1 MNNPGEDSLHAHN
14 QNSNNSTPTSEVG
27 SSPFVTLDQLMAIMN
42 QSRGQRES
50 VELKEVSLP
59 EFNPDNAGANPAA
72 WCLTADQLMEE
83 RPIKNNELLLTV
95 SRALKGTAAQ
105 WLTQI
110 PTVAGFTWAK
120 FKEQFLVRFGGKE
133 TATSALMKML
143 AEPQLEGES
152 TGAYGMRLRSLLG
165 ARWEHLT
172 ITEAVNAAVL
182 YHLSLRDERV
192 EKIALTTDVRTRD
205 QFAAE
210 MNAFHYAKKRLTTSS
225 GTSSAGPEAKR
236 RKPSDPRIKCHHCGV
251 PEHKIAECRTRMK
264 TEGLETT
271 RVRRKADQLHHPR
284 CAASSAAK
292 MYM

>member
-1 MNNPGEDSLHAHN
+1 
-14 QNSNNSTPTSEVG
+14 
-27 SSPFVTLDQLMAIMN
+27 MAIMN

-50 VELKEVSLP
+50 VEPKEVSLP